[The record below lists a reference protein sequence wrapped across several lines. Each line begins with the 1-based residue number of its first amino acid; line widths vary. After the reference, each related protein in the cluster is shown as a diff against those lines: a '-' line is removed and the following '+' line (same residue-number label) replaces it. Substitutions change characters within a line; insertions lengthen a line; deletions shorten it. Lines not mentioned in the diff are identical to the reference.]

1 MVKQGPEV
9 APAARSDPDP
19 SGSGGSQPSG
29 GAGLRHVV
37 GIGASAG
44 GLEALQQLVGQ
55 LTPTGAV
62 SYVVA
67 QHLSPDHPSLIVDL
81 LAHATTLPVV
91 VAADGDSLAAGV
103 IVVGPPNRDL
113 RVEGDRLRL
122 LDPEPRFAPSPCID
136 LLFES
141 IAEHWGEN
149 GVAVVLSGT
158 GSDGARGLLSVRAC
172 GGLTLVQAPE
182 TARFDG
188 MPRSA
193 IHPSFASFSAI
204 KIASHL
210 PGPATMPTIRTAAG
224 YPAISASGRRG

>member
-1 MVKQGPEV
+1 MKQPPEA
-9 APAARSDPDP
+9 APAPPADSDPPGPGSPPP
-19 SGSGGSQPSG
+19 SDA
-29 GAGLRHVV
+29 AGLRHVV

-44 GLEALQQLVGQ
+44 GLEALQKLVGQ

-81 LAHATTLPVV
+81 LAAATSLPVV
-91 VAADGDSLAAGV
+91 AAAEGDLLEAGV

-113 RVEGDRLRL
+113 QVEGDRLRL
-122 LDPEPRFAPSPCID
+122 LEPEPRFAPSPCID

-193 IHPSFASFSAI
+193 IHLGGAELVLDPAAIGQLLANRVADGGEWLASAVPRETS
-204 KIASHL
+204 
-210 PGPATMPTIRTAAG
+210 P
-224 YPAISASGRRG
+224 